1 MNTGAELRLYNS
13 MSRRLEV
20 FETSGPEGDQ
30 VRMYS
35 CGPVAFSSAHL
46 GILRGFVCV
55 DLLRRALRW
64 KGHSVRQAMMITDV
78 VRAGVPEGTDPEFHI
93 KEFLDS
99 LAALN
104 VLPAAHYPRASE
116 HIGEMIGM
124 AGELERRGY
133 AYRIDSGLYFD
144 TSRSPGYGELAGMD
158 LDAQR
163 DGVRAES
170 IPGRRNKNDF
180 ALWRLTGPD
189 AEAAGTGRSWDSPWG
204 RGLPGSHLPCSAASM
219 ALLGPHLD
227 IHTGGRHHR
236 SLHHVNEIAQS
247 EAHLADARPW
257 VRHWLHHGALTAA
270 DQPMVRHRAPHLG
283 DLTATG
289 LHPMAFRLLLLRG
302 HYHRDLAYTR
312 DGVVAAQATL
322 RRLLAR
328 RRPTIPHPRSETHHP
343 HIETYQDARRLLPPD
358 DPAARRILDGMDTA
372 ICADLNTAQVL
383 AQLQQAVR
391 IPDITDRGLR
401 VVLAAA
407 DTLLGLRLTTLDPAE
422 LAHQPLTGELPLGQQ
437 HVIDRLVADRT
448 AARARKDWER
458 ADTIR
463 SQLSRMGIEV
473 TDAGS
478 NSTWTL
484 RQDSHVPAERKT
496 HT

>member
-13 MSRRLEV
+13 LSRKLEV
-20 FETSGPEGDQ
+20 FEPSGGEGEP

-78 VRAGVPEGTDPEFHI
+78 VRAGVPEGTDPELHI

-104 VLPAAHYPRASE
+104 VLPATHYPRASE
-116 HIGEMIGM
+116 HIDDMIAM
-124 AGELERRGY
+124 AGDLERRGH
-133 AYRIDSGLYFD
+133 AYRLDSGLYFD
-144 TSRSPGYGELAGMD
+144 TSRSPGYGELAGLD

-163 DGVRAES
+163 EGASAES

-180 ALWRLTGPD
+180 ALWRLTGED

-204 RGLPGSHLPCSAASM
+204 RGLPGSHLPCSAAST

-247 EAHLADARPW
+247 QAHFADARPW

-283 DLTATG
+283 DLTARE

-302 HYHRDLAYTR
+302 HYHRDLAYT
-312 DGVVAAQATL
+312 DEGVVAAQATL

-328 RRPTIPHPRSETHHP
+328 HRPAIPHPRGETRHTR
-343 HIETYQDARRLLPPD
+343 IETYQDARRLLPPD
-358 DPAARRILDGMDTA
+358 DPAAHRVLDRMDTA

-383 AQLQQAVR
+383 AELQQAVR
-391 IPDITDRGLR
+391 SPDITEHGLR
-401 VVLAAA
+401 VVLAGA
-407 DTLLGLRLTTLDPAE
+407 DALLGLRLTTLDPAE
-422 LAHQPLTGELPLGQQ
+422 LAQQTGTGELPLGQQ
-437 HVIDRLVADRT
+437 HLVDRLIADRT

-463 SQLSRMGIEV
+463 AQLSRMGIEV

-478 NSTWTL
+478 DSTWTL
-484 RQDSHVPAERKT
+484 RRDSHVLAERRT
-496 HT
+496 RI